1 MVATAT
7 DFKFLSPQNGERAQ
21 FALSR
26 CGADVANK
34 ETWQGA
40 VTTYEFPGDN
50 SNLNIFELGQH

>member
-7 DFKFLSPQNGERAQ
+7 DFKFLSPKHGESAQ

-26 CGADVANK
+26 CGADVASK

-40 VTTYEFPGDN
+40 VTT
-50 SNLNIFELGQH
+50 